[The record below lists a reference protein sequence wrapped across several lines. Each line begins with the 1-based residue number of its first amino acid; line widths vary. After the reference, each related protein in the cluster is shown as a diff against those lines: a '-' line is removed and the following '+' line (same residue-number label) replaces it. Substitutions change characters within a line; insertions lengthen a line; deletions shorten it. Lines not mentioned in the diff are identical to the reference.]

1 MRKYL
6 AAIMTGM
13 LLLGSSPALFAGSN
27 PRTVDEKRMQADYQ
41 KRKAETKAYRANL
54 KKQQDSINAMKK
66 SKKK

>member
-13 LLLGSSPALFAGSN
+13 LLLGSSPALFAGSHA
-27 PRTVDEKRMQADYQ
+27 RTVDEKRMQADYQ

-54 KKQQDSINAMKK
+54 KKQQDAINAMKK
-66 SKKK
+66 GKK

>member
-13 LLLGSSPALFAGSN
+13 LLLGSSPALFAGSV
-27 PRTVDEKRMQADYQ
+27 RTVDEKRMQADYQ

-54 KKQQDSINAMKK
+54 KKQQDAINAMKK
-66 SKKK
+66 GKK